1 MAKSEL
7 YIYTHKYLHTHT
19 QIKQTNIKKKNVYK
33 PGKSTWMNL
42 FKYLKVNSEVK

>member
-1 MAKSEL
+1 MN
-7 YIYTHKYLHTHT
+7 YIYTHINTYTHTHKSN
-19 QIKQTNIKKKNVYK
+19 KQTSKKNVYK

>member
-1 MAKSEL
+1 MAKSKL

-19 QIKQTNIKKKNVYK
+19 QIKQTNIKKNVYK
-33 PGKSTWMNL
+33 SGKSTWMNL